1 MSDNYGPQQPYGRP
15 DQPGWQPQDGPSQ
28 GDPAQG
34 GPSGWQ
40 PSSPQQSG
48 HAYGQQPPEQQGY
61 PGQQGYGQQGNTQ
74 GYSAQQ
80 GFGQQGYSAQ
90 QGTAGQQGYGQQGNG
105 QGYSGQQGYGQGY
118 SGQQGYGQPQGY
130 QPDGYGQ
137 QDYAGQGYPGQ
148 PTPPSGSPK
157 KSRTAIIVTA
167 IAVVVALLAGGSFL
181 YFGNKETK
189 SAGGQGSPQ
198 DAVNSMLLSLTKK
211 DPIGVADQLDPA
223 EASLFSDF
231 TGDILTELKRLQIV
245 DSSASASDLTG
256 STFTVTGLTYDNN
269 PEQVNDHVS
278 VVKLTGGTITVVS
291 DPSKLPITDKV
302 KNAAGDELTNM
313 QPTSQTINI
322 ADEVRKMGHPIRI
335 STVKRDGKWYP
346 SLFYTAA
353 DYWAQDKSV
362 GNPTPADFIPA
373 AGGSSPED
381 TMNKLL
387 DASTTGDANAAI
399 ALLPPDEMGVLHD
412 YGKLLTKNMSSTS
425 TSDQVKFSNATW
437 DVSDVTGGK
446 KVSLKTL
453 TVTVDGKDY
462 SVVRDPA
469 AGSLTVTVPGEE
481 PVVLN
486 DSTLDSYI
494 SKLGSSSSPMAPEL
508 SKIVKSEFKQV
519 IGLGVVMTE
528 SGGKWY
534 ASPLRSYTGIF
545 TALLKGLDAGDVD
558 YLISLA
564 KK

>member
-1 MSDNYGPQQPYGRP
+1 MSDNYGPQQPYGRD
-15 DQPGWQPQDGPSQ
+15 DQQGWHPQGGQPQGGPSQ
-28 GDPAQG
+28 

-40 PSSPQQSG
+40 PSNPQQPGQGYGQS
-48 HAYGQQPPEQQGY
+48 YGQQPYGQQGPAQPGFPTPGFDQSGY
-61 PGQQGYGQQGNTQ
+61 GQQNYGQPGSPQPGFGQQGYGQQP
-74 GYSAQQ
+74 GY
-80 GFGQQGYSAQ
+80 
-90 QGTAGQQGYGQQGNG
+90 
-105 QGYSGQQGYGQGY
+105 
-118 SGQQGYGQPQGY
+118 GY

-137 QDYAGQGYPGQ
+137 QGFSGPGYQGQQ
-148 PTPPSGSPK
+148 PTPPPGSGK
-157 KSRTAIIVTA
+157 KGRTAIIITA

-189 SAGGQGSPQ
+189 SAGGQSNPQ
-198 DAVNSMLLSLTKK
+198 DAANAMLLSLTKK

-231 TGDILTELKRLQIV
+231 TGDILTELKRLQV
-245 DSSASASDLTG
+245 VNANASASDLTG
-256 STFTVTGLTYDNN
+256 STITVTGLTYDNN

-278 VVKLTGGTITVVS
+278 VVKLTGGTVTVVS
-291 DPSKLPITDKV
+291 DPSKLPVTDKI
-302 KNAAGDELTNM
+302 KDAAGDKLTNM
-313 QPTSQTINI
+313 QPTSKTVDI

-335 STVKRDGKWYP
+335 STVKRGGKWYP
-346 SLFYTAA
+346 SMFYTAA
-353 DYWAQDKSV
+353 DYWAQDKKV
-362 GNPTPADFIPA
+362 GNPTAADFIPA
-373 AGGSSPED
+373 TGGSSPED
-381 TMNKLL
+381 TMSKML
-387 DASTTGDANAAI
+387 DAVSSENVEAAI

-412 YGKLLTKNMSSTS
+412 YGKLLTKDISSDS
-425 TSDQVKFSNATW
+425 KSGEVKFSNAAW

-453 TVTVDGKDY
+453 TATVDGKDY
-462 SVVRDPA
+462 ALVRDPA

-494 SKLGSSSSPMAPEL
+494 SKMGSSSSPIAPEL
-508 SKIVKSEFKQV
+508 VKIIKSEFKQV

-528 SGGKWY
+528 TDGKWY
-534 ASPLRSYTGIF
+534 ASPLRSYTGVF